1 VSRVLLLF
9 LQFVLKVRKLPYLT
23 EFAYQIY
30 IWVQQVRSG
39 VSARVPLGTIPGVDE
54 ERFLNSKQLLGP
66 RHRLRRVRRSIC
78 PPGSHPFVTESA
90 ALAPAP
96 AREASCLR
104 RWAVD
109 GDFFCLLSFPHARSL
124 SLFFFPVICLAGCCL
139 AWNINAK
146 KTWLLVVN
154 CHCSSL
160 NNHVLIQL
168 SYVETIITC

>member
-1 VSRVLLLF
+1 
-9 LQFVLKVRKLPYLT
+9 
-23 EFAYQIY
+23 
-30 IWVQQVRSG
+30 VRSG

-96 AREASCLR
+96 AREARCLR

-109 GDFFCLLSFPHARSL
+109 GDFFLPSLLPPRSL
-124 SLFFFPVICLAGCCL
+124 SLSLLFSSNMPGRLLSCLKHKC
-139 AWNINAK
+139 K
-146 KTWLLVVN
+146 KN
-154 CHCSSL
+154 
-160 NNHVLIQL
+160 LIISCQL
-168 SYVETIITC
+168 SLFLLKQSCPYTVKLC